1 MKITEIAS
9 LVTKGFSVSDIKE
22 LAEMSATTPEVLE
35 MAKTG
40 AKVSDIKDLI
50 ALADSGK
57 DEPGTIPPDP
67 EQEKDPS
74 TPDLKTQIENLQKE
88 NSELKATVSKI
99 QKENARMDH
108 SGDNKPIDPMDT
120 LADIFKDVT

>member
-40 AKVSDIKDLI
+40 AKVSDIKDLV

-57 DEPGTIPPDP
+57 DEPGTPSPDP
-67 EQEKDPS
+67 EQKKDPS
-74 TPDLKTQIENLQKE
+74 TPDLEAQIENLQKE

-99 QKENARMDH
+99 QKENARQDH

-120 LADIFKDVT
+120 LAEIFKDVT